1 MDDMDNED
9 MFPFE
14 INHAKILE
22 SDDMMNITQDCVRM
36 VTKNA
41 YVTPGEFFAS
51 IMSSDLQEAL
61 EVADNDEDERFAQFT
76 LIAEMLSRAE
86 GLDAAMDYD
95 EMVRRINLSISF
107 TVVESLARKKLVKV
121 YRENYSF
128 GEDMNKA
135 VIVEKLSDG
144 GNL

>member
-95 EMVRRINLSISF
+95 EMLRRINLSISF

>member
-1 MDDMDNED
+1 MDDMHDED

-14 INHAKILE
+14 INYSKILE
-22 SDDMMNITQDCVRM
+22 ADDMMAITQECVRM
-36 VTKNA
+36 VTKNS
-41 YVTPGEFFAS
+41 YTTPGEFFAS
-51 IMSSDLQEAL
+51 IMNGDLQEAL
-61 EVADNDEDERFAQFT
+61 EVADNDEDDRFSQFM

-86 GLDAAMDYD
+86 GLEAAMDHD
-95 EMVRRINLSISF
+95 EMLRRVNLSISF

-135 VIVEKLSDG
+135 IIVEKLSDG